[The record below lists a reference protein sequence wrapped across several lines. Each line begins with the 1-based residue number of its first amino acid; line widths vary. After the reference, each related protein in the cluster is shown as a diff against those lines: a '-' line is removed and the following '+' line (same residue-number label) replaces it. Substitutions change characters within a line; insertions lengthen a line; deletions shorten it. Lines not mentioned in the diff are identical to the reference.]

1 MIIPDKCFWVKEKL
15 NSRENRVLNFKVF
28 HDQNIW
34 NIVYWPCNRFEERL
48 AVSELPVWCRII
60 IMYLLLMIKSSRSFI
75 LKALQGPLTKWY
87 LSRAT
92 GEPSYWACGSNS
104 SKVFAAPEIAI
115 PVWADATTKPF
126 YLYKVEVQGNWFW
139 VNSKTESDSF
149 TDLDVSGSEQL
160 LMRFAYRCSF
170 SLILCELSGI
180 VSMSK
185 YRWLVTTHS
194 HSRLVPVTLFCRCLD
209 SWPRP
214 RGAMRSC

>member
-34 NIVYWPCNRFEERL
+34 NIVYWSCNRFEERL
-48 AVSELPVWCRII
+48 AVSELSVWCRII

-126 YLYKVEVQGNWFW
+126 YLYKVEVLTEPRELVLSKQQNWVRLFHR
-139 VNSKTESDSF
+139 
-149 TDLDVSGSEQL
+149 SGCIGIWAVVDEICIQV
-160 LMRFAYRCSF
+160 
-170 SLILCELSGI
+170 LIQ
-180 VSMSK
+180 
-185 YRWLVTTHS
+185 S
-194 HSRLVPVTLFCRCLD
+194 HPLWTIWDC
-209 SWPRP
+209 
-214 RGAMRSC
+214 